1 MTHQATSTVSPPPL
15 APESARSLESVEAA
29 QRAVGKLASDQ
40 LELYARQP
48 KELVGHANRELAA
61 IEGYRGRQLL
71 ELLQNADDAAE
82 HTNGG
87 RLLVELV
94 DDCVI
99 VANSGSAFSAGGLES
114 LVISDCSPKQLDR
127 NKYIGCKGLGFRSV
141 LTWSECPL
149 LSSGHLSV
157 AFDRAKAA
165 LQINMLAA
173 TSQAVR
179 GVVDD
184 FTRAEGYP
192 PVPIM
197 RFPFVPPSTSLDLA
211 SRYRDQGFDT
221 VLVLRLPDDTRRD
234 AVRRDVLDQLDGLQ
248 TEALLFCR
256 SLTEIEVRGTAP
268 RRWEILREN
277 VSDHAT
283 RLIIQSP
290 IGDSLWTLHRCE
302 GRLAPSGDS
311 RQRRA
316 RDYET
321 AIAVPDQPEPVTDRC
336 MCVFF
341 PTKDSLPL
349 PLVLH
354 ATLELSDDRNRVHD
368 TEDNRQVLGAL
379 AAQLADVVAAEA
391 TPAQPRRALKLL
403 DGLDQ
408 VDPELKRL
416 GFLERAVAELKGRH
430 VFPRI
435 DGRLGPAAE
444 AYRTPHD
451 SWHPLLTS
459 KHFPDVLS
467 VRTDEKLTGVLNLFE
482 IGWFGQPELLRRLR
496 SQLEEMEP
504 LAAGELVGRLLA
516 TERLGKLPLG
526 EFILTA
532 RGTFIGP
539 NEQCFFTPGANPYPV
554 PAWAQDIQFVHPDFQ
569 RGLQSAAGAS
579 SIRALS
585 GRLEAREAR
594 VDEYRL
600 DTVVRALV
608 SRARQADEH
617 EQAGRV
623 RELLRWLFNT
633 TNGEPGVLS
642 GVTVPIVDRIGQ
654 VIAPGDCYLGPEY
667 PGGDMLHRLYSNIGG
682 VQFSGSPAQVGLGDA
697 DIRRVAEFL
706 VALGVHAQ
714 PRTVTLSHAESERL
728 ARRALEQHEY
738 PGMVRDEECV
748 DLAAALYLCKE
759 RGVER
764 ATVPQH
770 FERLLLE
777 ADPAG
782 LVAFLLTAGQHFLA
796 SDVVEDAYFVAR
808 KSREQKLWMDRGI
821 RIPNP
826 VMLALRSTD
835 WVPTVDGTRCKPG
848 QVILSGF
855 AGRLLRGLYSQH
867 AIDVNDPAI
876 RRSGGRRAVNGLLT
890 RLGAISS
897 LEAIDADSLYELLSR
912 LPEDDPEG
920 QHAPGVYRTLIEA
933 GVMAEDSL
941 SRRQFFKNGKV
952 WARVRGESKYLPVS
966 EVRYNANVTV
976 PRVIEQHLRVA
987 EFPRRKSTKL
997 VRELF
1002 GVEPLAAKDIEITL
1016 IDEGTEYAPS
1026 SEDANAAFR
1035 RALPYVY
1042 AIRLGKKLDE
1052 DNRERNLLHQA
1063 ELRLCTRMRAEAKLP
1078 SGETQTIEMESQG
1091 DRLLLDRT
1099 LYMIDDFDREA
1110 PSLVRFWQGVAA
1122 LVAELLGTDV
1132 AAEAANV
1139 FRCRTVAEMEDVVRG
1154 LVDDDPEGKLA
1165 QAHERF
1171 RSEAEEEPST
1181 PQPLPPPAE
1190 GAGEGSESPG
1200 GDAEEAPDP
1209 ESDDDL
1215 GDEPAAGDGDVTF
1228 QPVQPPKRRT
1238 GTRRKLVITAR
1249 PGSGGVHR
1257 RGPLAT
1263 EDVTFRVVEAY
1274 ERLEGRHPIRVS
1286 HLHGSEAFGCDII
1299 SFASAEE
1306 YEAAM
1311 AQREVQEP
1319 RIARYIEVKGRS
1331 SRSGEIELTENEYRK
1346 AEAARQR
1353 YYLYRVFRDPDDTA
1367 RFEVAILADPV
1378 HSNAVR
1384 QVTRFDL
1391 SDGSG
1396 AAWYAMIDVP
1406 EDESELPAVA
1416 EATPTRESAEPTP
1429 PSA

>member
-1 MTHQATSTVSPPPL
+1 MEVHEDHDRLTQLL
-15 APESARSLESVEAA
+15 APESARAFASVEAA
-29 QRAVGKLASDQ
+29 RRAVEKLASDQ

-82 HTNGG
+82 HSDGG
-87 RLLVELV
+87 RLLVELR
-94 DDCVI
+94 DDCVV
-99 VANSGSAFSAGGLES
+99 VANTGSAFSPGGLES

-157 AFDRAKAA
+157 AFDRSKAL
-165 LQINMLAA
+165 LQINSLAE
-173 TSQAVR
+173 TSQALR
-179 GVVDD
+179 GTVDD
-184 FTRAEGYP
+184 FARAEGYP
-192 PVPIM
+192 PVPVM
-197 RFPFVPPSTSLDLA
+197 RFPLVPPASEFDLA
-211 SRYRDQGFDT
+211 HHYRGQGFDT
-221 VLVLRLPDDTRRD
+221 VLVLRLPNDTRGD
-234 AVRRDVLDQLDGLQ
+234 TVRRDVLSQLDGLQ

-268 RRWEILREN
+268 RRWEILREE
-277 VSDHAT
+277 VSERAT

-290 IGDSLWTLHRCE
+290 VGDSLWTLHRHE

-311 RQRRA
+311 HQRRA

-321 AIAVPDQPEPVTDRC
+321 AIAVPDQAEPAADRC
-336 MCVFF
+336 LCVFF
-341 PTKDSLPL
+341 PTKDALPL
-349 PLVLH
+349 PMVLH

-379 AAQLADVVAAEA
+379 AAQLADIVAAEA
-391 TPAQPRRALKLL
+391 IPTQPRRALKLL

-408 VDPELKRL
+408 ADPELKRL

-430 VFPRI
+430 IFPRI
-435 DGRLGPAAE
+435 DGRMGPAAE
-444 AYRTPHD
+444 AFRTPHD
-451 SWHPLLTS
+451 SWHPLLTP

-482 IGWFGQPELLRRLR
+482 IGWLSQPELLRRLR

-504 LAAGELVGRLLA
+504 LSAGELVGRLLA

-526 EFILTA
+526 NFILTS
-532 RGTFIGP
+532 RNTFIGP
-539 NEQCFFTPGANPYPV
+539 NEHCFFTPGVNPYPV
-554 PAWAQDIQFVHPDFQ
+554 PAWAQDIQFVHPEFQ

-608 SRARQADEH
+608 SRARQADER

-623 RELLRWLFNT
+623 RELLCWLFNT

-642 GVTVPIVDRIGQ
+642 GVTVPIVGSDGH
-654 VIAPGDCYLGPEY
+654 VVAPGDCYLGREY
-667 PGGDMLHRLYSNIGG
+667 PGGDMLHRLYSRIDG
-682 VQFSGSPAQVGLGDA
+682 VQFSGSPDQVGLKDV

-706 VALGVHAQ
+706 VALGVHVR
-714 PRTVTLSHAESERL
+714 PKSVPLSPVESENL
-728 ARRALEQHEY
+728 AQRALEQHEY
-738 PGMVRDEECV
+738 PGVVRGEECV
-748 DLAAALYLCKE
+748 DVAEALHLCKE
-759 RGVER
+759 RGVEG
-764 ATVPQH
+764 ATVPHH
-770 FERLLLE
+770 FERLLRE
-777 ADPAG
+777 ADAAA
-782 LVAFLLTAGQHFLA
+782 LVAFLLTDGQNFLA
-796 SDVVEDAYFVAR
+796 SDVVENACFVAR
-808 KSREQKLWMDRGI
+808 KSREQKLWADHAL

-826 VMLALRSTD
+826 VMLALRSAD
-835 WVPTVDGTRCKPG
+835 WVPTVDGRRCKPG
-848 QVILSGF
+848 QVILSGS
-855 AGRLLRGLYSQH
+855 AGRLLHGLYSQH

-912 LPEDDPEG
+912 LPKDDPDG

-933 GVMAEDSL
+933 GVMAEDSP
-941 SRRQFFKNGKV
+941 SRREFLKDGLLWSRF
-952 WARVRGESKYLPVS
+952 RGESKYLPVS
-966 EVRYNANVTV
+966 EVRYNANITV
-976 PRVIEQHLRVA
+976 PRVIEQHLKVA
-987 EFPRRKSTKL
+987 DFPRRKSTKL

-1002 GVEPLAAKDIEITL
+1002 GVEPLASKDIEISL
-1016 IDEGTEYAPS
+1016 LDGGTEYAPS

-1035 RALPYVY
+1035 RALPYLY

-1063 ELRLCTRMRAEAKLP
+1063 ELRLCTRIRAEAKLP
-1078 SGETQTIEMESQG
+1078 SGETQTIELDSQG
-1091 DRLLLDRT
+1091 DRLLLNRT

-1132 AAEAANV
+1132 AAEAANI

-1154 LVDDDPEGKLA
+1154 LVDDDAEEKLH

-1171 RSEAEEEPST
+1171 RLEIEEEPP
-1181 PQPLPPPAE
+1181 PQPLPPPADRGYE
-1190 GAGEGSESPG
+1190 RSQS
-1200 GDAEEAPDP
+1200 
-1209 ESDDDL
+1209 SDDDTEKASAE
-1215 GDEPAAGDGDVTF
+1215 DSDRAARSESGAGDVTF
-1228 QPVQPPKRRT
+1228 QPVQPPKRRAV
-1238 GTRRKLVITAR
+1238 TRRKLVITASA
-1249 PGSGGVHR
+1249 GSGGSSR

-1274 ERLEGRHPIRVS
+1274 ERLEGRYPVRVS
-1286 HLHGSEAFGCDII
+1286 HLHGSDAFGCDII
-1299 SFASAEE
+1299 SLDSAEACE
-1306 YEAAM
+1306 KVLADN
-1311 AQREVQEP
+1311 EVEDT
-1319 RIARYIEVKGRS
+1319 RITRFIEVKGRS
-1331 SRSGEIELTENEYRK
+1331 SRSGEIELTDNEYGK
-1346 AEAARQR
+1346 AESARER
-1353 YYLYRVFRDPDDTA
+1353 YFLYRVFRDPDDTA
-1367 RFEVAILADPV
+1367 RFEVAVLGDPV
-1378 HSNAVR
+1378 HSDAVR

-1396 AAWYAMIDVP
+1396 AQWYAMIDIP
-1406 EDESELPAVA
+1406 DDQN
-1416 EATPTRESAEPTP
+1416 EPTTP
-1429 PSA
+1429 P

>member
-1 MTHQATSTVSPPPL
+1 MTQQATATGITPPS
-15 APESARSLESVEAA
+15 APDSAREFASVEAA
-29 QRAVGKLASDQ
+29 QRAVAKLGSDQ

-48 KELVGHANRELAA
+48 KELVGHANREFAA

-71 ELLQNADDAAE
+71 ELLQNSDDAAE
-82 HTNGG
+82 HSDGG
-87 RLLVELV
+87 RLLVELR
-94 DDCVI
+94 DDCVV
-99 VANSGSAFSAGGLES
+99 VANSGSAFCAGGLES

-157 AFDRAKAA
+157 AFDRSKAI
-165 LQINMLAA
+165 LQINELAA
-173 TSQAVR
+173 ASRALR
-179 GVVDD
+179 GMVDD

-192 PVPIM
+192 PVPVM
-197 RFPFVPPSTSLDLA
+197 RFPFVPPAAELELA
-211 SRYRDQGFDT
+211 LRYRDQGFDT

-234 AVRRDVLDQLDGLQ
+234 AVRRDVLTQLDGIQ

-268 RRWEILREN
+268 RRWEILREE
-277 VSDHAT
+277 VAERAT

-290 IGDSLWTLHRCE
+290 VGDSLWTLHRRE
-302 GRLAPSGDS
+302 GRLAPSADS

-321 AIAVPDQPEPVTDRC
+321 AVAVPDQAEPAADRC
-336 MCVFF
+336 LCVFF
-341 PTKDSLPL
+341 PTKDALPL
-349 PLVLH
+349 PMVLH

-368 TEDNRQVLGAL
+368 TEDNRQVLEAL
-379 AAQLADVVAAEA
+379 ATQLADVVAAEA

-408 VDPELKRL
+408 ADPELKRL
-416 GFLERAVAELKGRH
+416 GFLDRAVAELKGRH
-430 VFPRI
+430 IFPRI

-444 AYRTPHD
+444 AFRTPHD
-451 SWHPLLTS
+451 SWHPLLTP
-459 KHFPDVLS
+459 KHFPDVLG
-467 VRTDEKLTGVLNLFE
+467 VRTDEKLTGVLSLFE

-504 LAAGELVGRLLA
+504 LSAGELVGRLLA

-526 EFILTA
+526 AFILTA
-532 RGTFIGP
+532 RGTFVGP
-539 NEQCFFTPGANPYPV
+539 NEQCFFTPGVNPYPV
-554 PAWAQDIQFVHPDFQ
+554 PAWAQDIQFVHPEFQ

-608 SRARQADEH
+608 SRARQADER

-623 RELLRWLFNT
+623 QELLRWLFNT

-642 GVTVPIVDRIGQ
+642 GVTVPIVGRSGH

-667 PGGDMLHRLYSNIGG
+667 PGGDMLHRLYSGIEG
-682 VQFSGSPAQVGLGDA
+682 VQFSGSPNQIGLEDA
-697 DIRRVAEFL
+697 DGRRVAEFL
-706 VALGVHAQ
+706 VALGVHGR
-714 PRTVTLSHAESERL
+714 PKTVPLSPVESERL

-738 PGMVRDEECV
+738 PGVVREEECV

-759 RGVER
+759 KGVEG
-764 ATVPQH
+764 ATVPHH
-770 FERLLLE
+770 FERLLVE

-782 LVAFLLTAGQHFLA
+782 LVAFLLTDGQHFLA
-796 SDVVEDAYFVAR
+796 SDIVEDAYFVAR
-808 KSREQKLWMDRGI
+808 KSREQKMWADRAI

-835 WVPTVDGTRCKPG
+835 WVPTADGARCKPG
-848 QVILSGF
+848 QVILSGV

-890 RLGAISS
+890 HLGAISS

-912 LPEDDPEG
+912 LPQDDPDG

-933 GVMAEDSL
+933 GVVAEDSL
-941 SRRQFFKNGKV
+941 SRRQFFKNGRV
-952 WARVRGESKYLPVS
+952 WSRVRGESKYLPVS

-976 PRVIEQHLRVA
+976 PRVIEQHLKVA

-1002 GVEPLAAKDIEITL
+1002 GVEPLATKDIEISL
-1016 IDEGTEYAPS
+1016 VDDGTEYAPS

-1035 RALPYVY
+1035 RALPYLY

-1063 ELRLCTRMRAEAKLP
+1063 ELRLCTRMRAQAKLP
-1078 SGETQTIEMESQG
+1078 SGETQAIEMDSQG

-1099 LYMIDDFDREA
+1099 LYMVDDFDREA

-1154 LVDDDPEGKLA
+1154 LVDDDAEGKLA

-1171 RSEAEEEPST
+1171 RSEAEEEPPA
-1181 PQPLPPPAE
+1181 PQPLPPPTE
-1190 GAGEGSESPG
+1190 GADEGSESSAG
-1200 GDAEEAPDP
+1200 DTGDAPDVEP
-1209 ESDDDL
+1209 DDDA
-1215 GDEPAAGDGDVTF
+1215 GHEPGAGDVAF
-1228 QPVQPPKRRT
+1228 QPVQPPKRRA

-1249 PGSGGVHR
+1249 AGSGVVHR

-1263 EDVTFRVVEAY
+1263 EDVTFRVVEDY
-1274 ERLEGRHPIRVS
+1274 ERLEGRYPIRVS

-1299 SFASAEE
+1299 SLASAEE
-1306 YEAAM
+1306 YERVLAHN
-1311 AQREVQEP
+1311 EVEDS
-1319 RIARYIEVKGRS
+1319 RIARFIEVKGRS

-1346 AEAARQR
+1346 AESARQL
-1353 YYLYRVFRDPDDTA
+1353 YFLYRVFRDPDDTA
-1367 RFEVAILADPV
+1367 RFEVAILGDPV
-1378 HSNAVR
+1378 YSNAVR

-1396 AAWYAMIDVP
+1396 ATWYAMIDVP
-1406 EDESELPAVA
+1406 DEE
-1416 EATPTRESAEPTP
+1416 AEPP
-1429 PSA
+1429 AQPE

>member
-1 MTHQATSTVSPPPL
+1 MTQQANAIGISP
-15 APESARSLESVEAA
+15 ADVPEVARSFTSHAAAREA
-29 QRAVGKLASDQ
+29 VLKLAGDQ

-82 HTNGG
+82 HSSGG
-87 RLLVELV
+87 RLLVELL
-94 DDCVI
+94 DDCLI
-99 VANSGSAFSAGGLES
+99 VANSGSAFSTGGLES

-157 AFDRAKAA
+157 AFDRARAI
-165 LQINMLAA
+165 LQINELAA
-173 TSQAVR
+173 TSPALQN
-179 GVVDD
+179 VVDD

-192 PVPIM
+192 PVPVM
-197 RFPFVPPSTSLDLA
+197 RFPFVPPPTALEAAD
-211 SRYRDQGFDT
+211 RYRDQGYDT
-221 VLVLRLPDDTRRD
+221 VLLLRLPDDARRD
-234 AVRRDVLDQLDGLQ
+234 DVRRDVLNQLDGLQ

-256 SLTEIEVRGTAP
+256 SLAEIEVRGSTP
-268 RRWEILREN
+268 RRWEILREEVN
-277 VSDHAT
+277 RSAT
-283 RLIIQSP
+283 RLIIQGP
-290 IGDSLWTLHRCE
+290 GGDSLWTLHRRE
-302 GRLAPSGDS
+302 GRLAPSGDP

-316 RDYET
+316 RDFET
-321 AIAVPDQPEPVTDRC
+321 AIAVPDKPEPATDRC
-336 MCVFF
+336 LCVFF

-349 PLVLH
+349 PMVLH
-354 ATLELSDDRNRVHD
+354 ATLELSDDRNRVHN

-391 TPAQPRRALKLL
+391 TPEQPRRALRLL

-430 VFPRI
+430 IFPRI
-435 DGRLGPAAE
+435 DGSLGPAAE

-451 SWHPLLTS
+451 SWHPLLTP

-482 IGWFGQPELLRRLR
+482 IGWFSQPELLRRLR

-504 LAAGELVGRLLA
+504 LAAGELIGRLLA

-526 EFILTA
+526 DFILTA
-532 RGTFIGP
+532 RGTFAGT
-539 NEQCFFTPGANPYPV
+539 NEPCFFTPGVNPYPV
-554 PAWAQDIQFVHPDFQ
+554 PAWAQDIQFVHPEFQ
-569 RGLQSAAGAS
+569 RGLQSASGAS
-579 SIRALS
+579 TIRALS

-608 SRARQADEH
+608 TRARQADGD

-623 RELLRWLFNT
+623 RELLVWLFNT

-642 GVTVPIVDRIGQ
+642 GVTVPIVDRNDH

-667 PGGDMLHRLYSNIGG
+667 PGGDMLHRLYSNIEG
-682 VQFSGSPAQVGLGDA
+682 VRFCGSPTQVGLGE
-697 DIRRVAEFL
+697 IGLRRVAEFL
-706 VALGVHAQ
+706 GSLGVHAR
-714 PRTVTLSHAESERL
+714 PRTVPLSHPESERL

-738 PGMVRDEECV
+738 PGMVREEECV
-748 DLAAALYLCKE
+748 DLEAALHLCKE
-759 RGVER
+759 RGVEG

-777 ADPAG
+777 ADPTG
-782 LVAFLLTAGQHFLA
+782 LVAFLLTDGQHFIA

-808 KSREQKLWMDRGI
+808 KSREQKMWVDRGV

-826 VMLALRSTD
+826 VMQALRSTD
-835 WVPTVDGTRCKPG
+835 WVPTLDGTRCKPG

-855 AGRLLRGLYSQH
+855 GGRLLRGLYSQH

-897 LEAIDADSLYELLSR
+897 LEAIDADSLYELLRR

-933 GVMAEDSL
+933 GVMVEDSL
-941 SRRQFFKNGKV
+941 SRRQFFKDGKV

-966 EVRYNANVTV
+966 DVRYNANVTV
-976 PRVIEQHLRVA
+976 PRVIEHHLKVA

-1002 GVEPLAAKDIEITL
+1002 GVEPLATKDIEISL
-1016 IDEGTEYAPS
+1016 IDEGTEYAPT

-1035 RALPYVY
+1035 RALPYLY

-1063 ELRLCTRMRAEAKLP
+1063 ELRLCTRMRAAAKLP
-1078 SGETQTIEMESQG
+1078 SGETQTIEMDSQG

-1099 LYMIDDFDREA
+1099 LYMIDDYDREA
-1110 PSLVRFWQGVAA
+1110 RSLVRFWQGVAS

-1154 LVDDDPEGKLA
+1154 LVDDDPDGKLA

-1171 RSEAEEEPST
+1171 QSEAEEEPST

-1190 GAGEGSESPG
+1190 ETDEGSESS
-1200 GDAEEAPDP
+1200 GDEADEPPDS
-1209 ESDDDL
+1209 ESDDEL

-1228 QPVQPPKRRT
+1228 QPVQPPKRRS
-1238 GTRRKLVITAR
+1238 GTRRKLVITTRA
-1249 PGSGGVHR
+1249 GSGGTHR

-1274 ERLEGRHPIRVS
+1274 ERLEGRYPIRVN

-1299 SFASAEE
+1299 SVGSAEE
-1306 YEAAM
+1306 YEAVL
-1311 AQREVQEP
+1311 AQREVQEA

-1331 SRSGEIELTENEYRK
+1331 SRSGEIELTDNEYRK
-1346 AEAARQR
+1346 AESARER
-1353 YYLYRVFRDPDDTA
+1353 YFLYRVFRDPDDTA

-1378 HSNAVR
+1378 HSKAVR
-1384 QVTRFDL
+1384 QITRFDL

-1396 AAWYAMIDVP
+1396 ATWYAMIDVP
-1406 EDESELPAVA
+1406 EDENDAPA
-1416 EATPTRESAEPTP
+1416 EAE
-1429 PSA
+1429 

>member
-1 MTHQATSTVSPPPL
+1 MTHQASTTGLNAPST
-15 APESARSLESVEAA
+15 PESGRAFASAEAA
-29 QRAVGKLASDQ
+29 ERAVARIMSDQ
-40 LELYARQP
+40 RDLYARQP

-82 HTNGG
+82 HSSGG
-87 RLLVELV
+87 RLLVELL
-94 DDCVI
+94 DDCVV
-99 VANSGSAFSAGGLES
+99 VANSGSAFSASGLES

-127 NKYIGCKGLGFRSV
+127 NKYIGCKGLGFKSV

-157 AFDRAKAA
+157 AFDRSKAL
-165 LQINMLAA
+165 LQINELVA
-173 TSQAVR
+173 TFPAVR
-179 GVVDD
+179 SIVDD
-184 FTRAEGYP
+184 FTRAVGYP

-197 RFPFVPPSTSLDLA
+197 RFPFVPPAADLA
-211 SRYRDQGFDT
+211 HRYRDHGFDT

-234 AVRRDVLDQLDGLQ
+234 AVRRDVLNQLDGLQ

-256 SLTEIEVRGTAP
+256 SLTEIEMRGTAP
-268 RRWEILREN
+268 RRWEILREE
-277 VSDHAT
+277 VSRTTT
-283 RLIIQSP
+283 RLIVQSSG
-290 IGDSLWTLHRCE
+290 GDSLWTLHRRE
-302 GRLAPSGDS
+302 GRLAPSEHS

-321 AIAVPDQPEPVTDRC
+321 AIAVPDKTEPAADRC
-336 MCVFF
+336 LCVFF
-341 PTKDSLPL
+341 PTKDALPL
-349 PLVLH
+349 PMVLH
-354 ATLELSDDRNRVHD
+354 ATLEVSDDRNRIHD
-368 TEDNRQVLGAL
+368 TEGNRQVLGAL
-379 AAQLADVVAAEA
+379 ATQLADVVAAEA
-391 TPAQPRRALKLL
+391 TRAQPRRALKLL

-416 GFLERAVAELKGRH
+416 GFLERAVVELKERH
-430 VFPRI
+430 IFPRI
-435 DGRLGPAAE
+435 DGHLGPAAK

-451 SWHPLLTS
+451 SWHPLLTP

-504 LAAGELVGRLLA
+504 LPAGELVGRLLA

-526 EFILTA
+526 AFILTA
-532 RGTFIGP
+532 RGTFVAP
-539 NEQCFFTPGANPYPV
+539 DEQCFFTPGVNPYPV
-554 PAWAQDIQFVHPDFQ
+554 PAWVQEIQFVHPEFQ

-585 GRLEAREAR
+585 GQLEAREAR

-617 EQAGRV
+617 AQAGRV
-623 RELLRWLFNT
+623 QELLKWLFNT
-633 TNGEPGVLS
+633 TNGQPGILS
-642 GVTVPIVDRIGQ
+642 GVTVPIVDRNGH

-667 PGGDMLHRLYSNIGG
+667 PGGDMLHRLYSGIEG
-682 VQFSGSPAQVGLGDA
+682 VRFSGSPNQVGLEDA

-706 VALGVHAQ
+706 VALGVHDR
-714 PRTVTLSHAESERL
+714 PRTVPLSHPESERL
-728 ARRALEQHEY
+728 ALRALEQHDY
-738 PGMVRDEECV
+738 PGVVRGEECV
-748 DLAAALYLCKE
+748 DLVAALCLCKE
-759 RGVER
+759 LRVEG
-764 ATVPQH
+764 ATVPHH
-770 FERLLLE
+770 FGRLLLE
-777 ADPAG
+777 ADPTG
-782 LVAFLLTAGQHFLA
+782 LVAYLLTDGQHFLA
-796 SDVVEDAYFVAR
+796 SDIIEDAYFVAR
-808 KSREQKLWMDRGI
+808 KSREQKMWVDRGI

-826 VMLALRSTD
+826 VMLALRSTN

-848 QVILSGF
+848 QVILSGV

-867 AIDVNDPAI
+867 AIDINDPVI

-897 LEAIDADSLYELLSR
+897 LEAVDADSLYELLSR
-912 LPEDDPEG
+912 LPQDDPDG

-933 GVMAEDSL
+933 GVMTEDSL
-941 SRRQFFKNGKV
+941 SRRQFFKIGRV
-952 WARVRGESKYLPVS
+952 WSRVRGESKYLPVS
-966 EVRYNANVTV
+966 EVRYNANVMV
-976 PRVIEQHLRVA
+976 PRVIEQHLKLA

-997 VRELF
+997 VREVF
-1002 GVEPLAAKDIEITL
+1002 GVEPLATNDIEIAL
-1016 IDEGTEYAPS
+1016 VENGTEYAPT

-1035 RALPYVY
+1035 RALPYLY
-1042 AIRLGKKLDE
+1042 AIRLGKKLDD

-1078 SGETQTIEMESQG
+1078 SGETQTIEMDSQG

-1099 LYMIDDFDREA
+1099 LYMIDDFDRGA

-1154 LVDDDPEGKLA
+1154 LVDDDAEGKLV

-1171 RSEAEEEPST
+1171 HLEADEEPTT
-1181 PQPLPPPAE
+1181 PRPLLPPDEEPKD
-1190 GAGEGSESPG
+1190 GSESSG
-1200 GDAEEAPDP
+1200 GDADEPLAPG
-1209 ESDDDL
+1209 SDDEL
-1215 GDEPAAGDGDVTF
+1215 GGEPAAGAGNVTF

-1238 GTRRKLVITAR
+1238 GTRRKLVITTR
-1249 PGSGGVHR
+1249 PGSGVAHR

-1263 EDVTFRVVEAY
+1263 EVVTFRVVEAY
-1274 ERLEGRHPIRVS
+1274 ERLEGRYPIRVS
-1286 HLHGSEAFGCDII
+1286 HLHGAEAFGCDII
-1299 SFASAEE
+1299 SVGLAEV
-1306 YEAAM
+1306 YEAVLA
-1311 AQREVQEP
+1311 AREVQEA

-1331 SRSGEIELTENEYRK
+1331 SRSGEIELTDNEYRK
-1346 AEAARQR
+1346 AESARER
-1353 YYLYRVFRDPDDTA
+1353 YFLYRVFRDPDDSA
-1367 RFEVAILADPV
+1367 RFEVAILGDPV
-1378 HSNAVR
+1378 HSDAVR

-1396 AAWYAMIDVP
+1396 ATWYAMIDVP
-1406 EDESELPAVA
+1406 EDENGP
-1416 EATPTRESAEPTP
+1416 SAEPQ
-1429 PSA
+1429 

>member
-1 MTHQATSTVSPPPL
+1 MVRAATDATGLTLPL
-15 APESARSLESVEAA
+15 MLEKAYAFTSIDAA
-29 QRAVGKLASDQ
+29 QQAVAKLATDQ
-40 LELYARQP
+40 RELYARQP
-48 KELVGHANRELAA
+48 KELVSHANREFAA

-82 HTNGG
+82 YAGGG
-87 RLLVELV
+87 RLLVELCE
-94 DDCVI
+94 DCVV
-99 VANSGSAFSAGGLES
+99 VANTGSAFSEGGLES
-114 LVISDCSPKQLDR
+114 LIISDCSPKQLDR

-157 AFDRAKAA
+157 AFDRSQAL
-165 LQINMLAA
+165 LQINELAEK
-173 TSQAVR
+173 SQALR
-179 GVVDD
+179 RMVDD
-184 FTRAEGYP
+184 FVRAEGYP
-192 PVPIM
+192 PVPVM
-197 RFPFVPPSTSLDLA
+197 RFPIVPSATELDLA
-211 SRYRDQGFDT
+211 HRYRDQGFDT
-221 VLVLRLPDDTRRD
+221 VLVLRLPDETRRD
-234 AVRRDVLDQLDGLQ
+234 TVRRDVLNQLDGLQ

-256 SLTEIEVRGTAP
+256 SLVEIEVRGTAP
-268 RRWEILREN
+268 RRWELLREE
-277 VSDHAT
+277 VTKHST
-283 RLIIQSP
+283 RLIIESP
-290 IGDSLWTLHRCE
+290 AGVSLWTLHRRE

-321 AIAVPDQPEPVTDRC
+321 AIAVPDQTEPAADRC
-336 MCVFF
+336 LCVFF
-341 PTKDSLPL
+341 PTKDALPL
-349 PLVLH
+349 PMVLH

-391 TPAQPRRALKLL
+391 TPAQPRRALRLL

-408 VDPELKRL
+408 ADPELKRL
-416 GFLERAVAELKGRH
+416 GFLETAVAELKARH
-430 VFPRI
+430 IFPRI

-451 SWHPLLTS
+451 SWHPLLTP
-459 KHFPDVLS
+459 KHFPDVLG

-496 SQLEEMEP
+496 SQLEEAEP
-504 LAAGELVGRLLA
+504 LPAGELVGRLLA

-526 EFILTA
+526 AFILTA

-539 NEQCFFTPGANPYPV
+539 DEQCFFTPGVTPYPV
-554 PAWAQDIQFVHPDFQ
+554 PAWAQDIQFVHPEFQ

-608 SRARQADEH
+608 ARARQTDEH
-617 EQAGRV
+617 AQAGRV
-623 RELLRWLFNT
+623 QELLRWLFNT
-633 TNGEPGVLS
+633 TKGEPGVLS
-642 GVTVPIVDRIGQ
+642 GITVPIVGQ
-654 VIAPGDCYLGPEY
+654 SGHVIAPGDCYLGPEY
-667 PGGDMLHRLYSNIGG
+667 PGGDMLHRLYSGIEG
-682 VQFSGSPAQVGLGDA
+682 VQFSGSPNQVGLADVDA
-697 DIRRVAEFL
+697 RRVAEFL
-706 VALGVHAQ
+706 VALGVHHR
-714 PRTVTLSHAESERL
+714 PKTVSLSHTESERL
-728 ARRALEQHEY
+728 ARKALEQHEY
-738 PGMVRDEECV
+738 PGMVREEECV
-748 DLAAALYLCKE
+748 DLAAALYLCKDM
-759 RGVER
+759 GVEG
-764 ATVPQH
+764 ATIPHH

-777 ADPAG
+777 ADAAG
-782 LVAFLLTAGQHFLA
+782 LIAFLLTDGQHFLA
-796 SDVVEDAYFVAR
+796 SDIIEDGYFVAR
-808 KSREQKLWMDRGI
+808 KSREQKMWSDRGI

-835 WVPTVDGTRCKPG
+835 WVPTVDGARCKPG

-855 AGRLLRGLYSQH
+855 AGRMLRGLYSQH

-912 LPEDDPEG
+912 LPQDDPGG

-933 GVMAEDSL
+933 GVVAEDSL
-941 SRRQFFKNGKV
+941 SRRQFFKNGRV
-952 WARVRGESKYLPVS
+952 WSRVREESKYLPVS

-976 PRVIEQHLRVA
+976 PRVIEQHLKVA

-1002 GVEPLAAKDIEITL
+1002 GVEPLATKDIEISL
-1016 IDEGTEYAPS
+1016 LDDGTEYAPS

-1035 RALPYVY
+1035 RALPYLY

-1078 SGETQTIEMESQG
+1078 SGETQSIEMDSQG
-1091 DRLLLDRT
+1091 DRLLIDRT
-1099 LYMIDDFDREA
+1099 LYMVDDFDREA

-1154 LVDDDPEGKLA
+1154 LVDDDADGKLA

-1171 RSEAEEEPST
+1171 RTEAEEEPPT
-1181 PQPLPPPAE
+1181 PQPLPPPSG
-1190 GAGEGSESPG
+1190 GADDRSELSG
-1200 GDAEEAPDP
+1200 VDTGDAPNVDP
-1209 ESDDDL
+1209 DDDAEH
-1215 GDEPAAGDGDVTF
+1215 EPAAGDVTF
-1228 QPVQPPKRRT
+1228 QPVPPPTRRA

-1249 PGSGGVHR
+1249 AGSGGVRR

-1274 ERLEGRHPIRVS
+1274 ERLEGRYPVRVS

-1299 SFASAEE
+1299 SLASAEE
-1306 YEAAM
+1306 YE
-1311 AQREVQEP
+1311 RTFSHNEVEDS
-1319 RIARYIEVKGRS
+1319 RIVRFIEVKGRS

-1346 AEAARQR
+1346 AESARQR
-1353 YYLYRVFRDPDDTA
+1353 YFLYRVFRDPDDTA
-1367 RFEVAILADPV
+1367 RFEVAILKDPV
-1378 HSNAVR
+1378 YSNAVR

-1396 AAWYAMIDVP
+1396 ATWYAMIDVP
-1406 EDESELPAVA
+1406 DNEDQSSVQPE
-1416 EATPTRESAEPTP
+1416 
-1429 PSA
+1429 